1 MNYVNNFVRV
11 AADARPSPERVKG
24 GVMNKINGYTKE
36 EAESFVKYICEGKG
50 QGKTLTGLFE
60 EYAKRT
66 GRARGS
72 VRNYYYAL
80 LRSTGNEEVKKLLN
94 GTQLKAESIRPF
106 TEEETDKI
114 LKSILTQKSKGVSVR
129 RAVFNLSGGD
139 DKLMLRYQNKYRNV
153 LAKQPERIE
162 RLLDE
167 CGLDA
172 SDRGKRE
179 IEAKINALYDRLAT
193 SLKEE
198 NKRLTA
204 IVKQLTD
211 ENYLLKLQVKN
222 LQS

>member
-1 MNYVNNFVRV
+1 
-11 AADARPSPERVKG
+11 
-24 GVMNKINGYTKE
+24 MNKINGYTKE
-36 EAESFVKYICEGKG
+36 EAESLVKYVCDGRGK
-50 QGKTLTGLFE
+50 GKTLTRIFE
-60 EYAKRT
+60 EYAARS

-80 LRSTGNEEVKKLLN
+80 LRSTDNEEVRRILE
-94 GTQLKAESIRPF
+94 GTDLKAEDVHPF

-114 LKSILTQKSKGVSVR
+114 LRAILEQKSRGISVR
-129 RAVFNLSGGD
+129 KAVLNLSEGD

-153 LAKQPERIE
+153 LSKQPERIE
-162 RLLDE
+162 RLMKE
-167 CGLDA
+167 CGYSAIDGG
-172 SDRGKRE
+172 RKV
-179 IEAKINALYDRLAT
+179 IEERINALYDELAS

-204 IVKQLTD
+204 VIKRLTD